1 MPFVTVHQGA
11 LQARISSDTG
21 DIELA
26 GPDLQGNPLANV
38 LKFMPPE
45 ITTGAGLLKIG
56 RILAS
61 TAITAGLEL
70 QQDFGGKTV
79 KTRLTFPH
87 EGVMH
92 YEVVDWQGAA
102 PRKLSV
108 SGMSDPHEHFYGF
121 GEKFN
126 GLDQAGRQVR
136 MVTFDPPGPKGDRSY
151 KVAPWF
157 VSTRGYGFHFD
168 TMAESTF
175 DMRATHADRYVITSS
190 FPKLRF
196 NVVYGPK
203 LADVL
208 TRYTAYSG
216 RPHLPPEWAFG
227 PWISSDIWRSG
238 GEVRYAV
245 EKFRALGIPASGFV
259 FDSPWETAYNDFQ
272 FNMGQFGAKGRFEGN
287 DHDGF
292 QSVPEMMT
300 FLQRKGLKVICWMT
314 PFVNDKSRTNE
325 VPGQLAKAGPYD
337 DGKSKGVYVR
347 TSPGGP
353 PLLTGWWKGRGSP
366 VDFTGPAA
374 TGWLTDQL
382 RKLVAESQVVTQS
395 GAREPAIG
403 GFKTDD
409 GEALTDQNSPTTPN
423 GEYIPLTA
431 AYADGRTGQEMRN
444 GYCFEYLKAI
454 SGVLGANGLLFA
466 RSGSTGTQAFPG
478 CWAGDNEP
486 NFGDANGLPSV
497 IVAGMSAAMSA
508 FSVWGHDVGG
518 YQNTNFS
525 TVSPANLF
533 MRWTQFGCFTPIMQM
548 HRQVF
553 PDPNDLRQYPWGYG
567 DEALQNYKFFAG
579 LHTAL
584 FPYIYTYINESSIT
598 GLPLI
603 RPLVLLHQDD
613 PHTFGVAHT
622 YRFGNEF
629 LVAPVVKPTQAGA
642 TTERAVYLPEG
653 NWHDFWT
660 QEKHLGKQEL
670 LWKNGDQ
677 QQFPL
682 FVREGGIVP
691 MLLHVPDTLCE
702 ADYVNNP
709 AIRTHDAGLQFL
721 IYPTSSPSNFDLHD
735 GTQLA
740 CKVSGVATML
750 TLSSIPRSILL
761 KILGRKPVSITRDG
775 IVLPEQPASDAF
787 DAATIAWRHDAG
799 LGFIFVKFQHSG
811 GVAQIA
817 F

>member
-1 MPFVTVHQGA
+1 MLFLSVDRGA
-11 LQARISSDTG
+11 LQARISSDKG
-21 DIELA
+21 DLEFA

-38 LKFMPPE
+38 LKFGPLE
-45 ITTGAGLLKIG
+45 VTTAAGVMKIG
-56 RILAS
+56 GISAS
-61 TAITAGLEL
+61 TTIVAGLEL
-70 QQDFGGKTV
+70 HQALGGKTIT
-79 KTRLTFPH
+79 TRLTFPH
-87 EGVMH
+87 EGVLR
-92 YEVVDWQGAA
+92 YEVVDWQSTN
-102 PRKLSV
+102 PLKV
-108 SGMSDPHEHFYGF
+108 SISGESDSHEHFYGF

-126 GLDQAGRQVR
+126 ALDQAGHQIR
-136 MVTFDPPGPKGDRSY
+136 MVAFDPPGQKGDRSY

-168 TMAESTF
+168 STAESTF
-175 DMRATHADRYVITSS
+175 DMRATHPDRYVITSS

-203 LADVL
+203 LTDVL
-208 TRYTAYSG
+208 TRYTAYTG
-216 RPHLPPEWAFG
+216 RPHLPPQWAFG

-259 FDSPWETAYNDFQ
+259 FDSPWETAYNDFR
-272 FNMGQFGAKGRFEGN
+272 FNMEQFGAKGHFEGN

-292 QSVPEMMT
+292 SSAVEMMS
-300 FLQRKGLKVICWMT
+300 FLQQRGLKVICWMT
-314 PFVNDKSRTNE
+314 PFVNDKSTTGE
-325 VPGQLAKAGPYD
+325 APGQLTKAGTYD
-337 DGKSKGVYVR
+337 DGKAEGVYVR
-347 TSPGGP
+347 TSPNGP

-366 VDFTGPAA
+366 VDFTKPAA
-374 TGWLTDQL
+374 AAWLTDQL
-382 RKLVAESQVVTQS
+382 KSLVSGSEVVTQS
-395 GAREPAIG
+395 GVKEPAIG

-444 GYCFEYLKAI
+444 AYNFEYLKAI
-454 SGVLGANGLLFA
+454 SSVLGTNGLLFA

-533 MRWTQFGCFTPIMQM
+533 MRWTQFGCFSPIMQM

-553 PDPNDLRQYPWGYG
+553 PNPNDLRQYPWGFG
-567 DEALQNYKFFAG
+567 DEALQNYKSFAR

-584 FPYIYTYINESSIT
+584 FPYIYTYVKESSIT
-598 GLPLI
+598 GIPI
-603 RPLVLLHQDD
+603 MRPLVLLHQDD
-613 PHTFGVAHT
+613 PRTFSIKHT
-622 YRFGNEF
+622 YRFGNEL
-629 LVAPVVKPTQAGA
+629 LVAPVVKPTKAGA
-642 TTERAVYLPEG
+642 ITERTVYLPEG

-660 QEKHLGKQEL
+660 QEKHIGKQDF
-670 LWKNGDQ
+670 LWRNSDQ
-677 QQFPL
+677 QKFPL

-691 MLLHVPDTLCE
+691 MLLDLPDTLCE
-702 ADYVNNP
+702 ANYVNNP
-709 AIRTHDAGLQFL
+709 TIHTPDAGLQFL
-721 IYPTSSPSNFDLHD
+721 VYPTGGLSRFTLYD
-735 GTQLA
+735 GTQLTCQVKGA
-740 CKVSGVATML
+740 ATTLM
-750 TLSSIPRSILL
+750 LSSPPRPVLL
-761 KILGRKPVSITRDG
+761 KILGAKPAAVTRNG
-775 IVLPEQPASDAF
+775 VALAEQPEPVAF
-787 DAATIAWRHDAG
+787 HAATIAWHHDARV
-799 LGFIFVKFQHSG
+799 GFVFIKFQHSG

-817 F
+817 L